1 MEKLQKIQNCLEEN
15 GIEVLNDGTLDNV
28 DSISFISSIVSLE
41 EEFNIEFPDEY
52 LLIEKMNNINNICL
66 IIESLLNHYW
76 VHNLHKIR

>member
-66 IIESLLNHYW
+66 IIE
-76 VHNLHKIR
+76 

>member
-1 MEKLQKIQNCLEEN
+1 MKKLQKIQNCLEEN

-66 IIESLLNHYW
+66 IIESLLGS
-76 VHNLHKIR
+76 

>member
-28 DSISFISSIVSLE
+28 DSISFISSIVGLE

-66 IIESLLNHYW
+66 IIESLLGS
-76 VHNLHKIR
+76 

>member
-41 EEFNIEFPDEY
+41 KEFNIEFPDEY

-66 IIESLLNHYW
+66 IIESLLGS
-76 VHNLHKIR
+76 

>member
-52 LLIEKMNNINNICL
+52 LLIEK
-66 IIESLLNHYW
+66 
-76 VHNLHKIR
+76 

>member
-28 DSISFISSIVSLE
+28 DSIISSIVSLE

-66 IIESLLNHYW
+66 IIESLLGS
-76 VHNLHKIR
+76 

>member
-41 EEFNIEFPDEY
+41 EEFNIEFSDEY

-66 IIESLLNHYW
+66 IIESLLGS
-76 VHNLHKIR
+76 

>member
-1 MEKLQKIQNCLEEN
+1 MSMKKLQKIQNCLEEN

-66 IIESLLNHYW
+66 IIESLLGS
-76 VHNLHKIR
+76 

>member
-66 IIESLLNHYW
+66 NIESLLGS
-76 VHNLHKIR
+76 

>member
-1 MEKLQKIQNCLEEN
+1 MEKLQKIQNWLEEN

-66 IIESLLNHYW
+66 IIESLLGS
-76 VHNLHKIR
+76 

>member
-52 LLIEKMNNINNICL
+52 LLIEKMNNINNI
-66 IIESLLNHYW
+66 
-76 VHNLHKIR
+76 

>member
-15 GIEVLNDGTLDNV
+15 GIEELNDGTLDNV

-66 IIESLLNHYW
+66 IIESLLGS
-76 VHNLHKIR
+76 

>member
-52 LLIEKMNNINNICL
+52 LLIEKMNK
-66 IIESLLNHYW
+66 H
-76 VHNLHKIR
+76 

>member
-41 EEFNIEFPDEY
+41 EKFNIEFPDEY

-66 IIESLLNHYW
+66 IIESLLGS
-76 VHNLHKIR
+76 

>member
-1 MEKLQKIQNCLEEN
+1 M
-15 GIEVLNDGTLDNV
+15 LNDGTLDNV

-66 IIESLLNHYW
+66 IIESLLGS
-76 VHNLHKIR
+76 

>member
-28 DSISFISSIVSLE
+28 DSIRFISSIVSLE

-66 IIESLLNHYW
+66 IIESLLGS
-76 VHNLHKIR
+76 

>member
-15 GIEVLNDGTLDNV
+15 AIEVLNDGTLDNV

-66 IIESLLNHYW
+66 IIESLLGS
-76 VHNLHKIR
+76 

>member
-66 IIESLLNHYW
+66 IIESLLGS
-76 VHNLHKIR
+76 

>member
-15 GIEVLNDGTLDNV
+15 CIEVLNDGTLDNV

-66 IIESLLNHYW
+66 IIESLLGS
-76 VHNLHKIR
+76 